1 LLATGAAGPRDRG
14 QRHEES
20 RSHGRCSV
28 IVTSLLLVW
37 ALGVMFTTTIVPVT
51 PWNVPVP
58 PVTSNSNF
66 GGVFG
71 PPGMVAWAK
80 IIEPPMAT

>member
-1 LLATGAAGPRDRG
+1 M
-14 QRHEES
+14 
-20 RSHGRCSV
+20 
-28 IVTSLLLVW
+28 VTSLLLVW
-37 ALGVMFTTTIVPVT
+37 ALGVIFTTTIVPVT

-58 PVTSNSNF
+58 PVTSNVNL

-71 PPGMVAWAK
+71 PPGRAPWAK